1 MGDLNEES
9 IKNCNILYME
19 GYLWDRLPSKEA
31 FMYASSI
38 NKQSGGKNALSLSD
52 VFCVEA
58 HRDSFIDLIKENID
72 YVFCNED
79 EIKALTEQDST
90 EKSLDFIS
98 KNFPKLNQLICTL
111 GANGVIVMKEN
122 KQYFFEATEAKVVDK
137 TGAGD
142 YFAAGYLFGIE
153 EKLSMQETALIA
165 NKSAAHVIS
174 EIGVR
179 PEKPFVL

>member
-1 MGDLNEES
+1 M
-9 IKNCNILYME
+9 LYPCPMFF
-19 GYLWDRLPSKEA
+19 Y
-31 FMYASSI
+31 
-38 NKQSGGKNALSLSD
+38 
-52 VFCVEA
+52 VEA

-179 PEKPFVL
+179 PENPSLFKFFLYLLEAY